1 MHTKMVDNSA
11 VCDQSKLPHAQII
24 TQGSLAYRGIFIYV
38 EDSSVSFTLNS
49 YLSCLS
55 CLSKLLWIYMQ
66 ATCKSGHL
74 LTNAVYEH
82 TVCDA

>member
-1 MHTKMVDNSA
+1 MVDNSA

-24 TQGSLAYRGIFIYV
+24 MQGSLAYRGIFIYV

-55 CLSKLLWIYMQ
+55 CLSKLLRGSTLYMQ
-66 ATCKSGHL
+66 AKSGHL